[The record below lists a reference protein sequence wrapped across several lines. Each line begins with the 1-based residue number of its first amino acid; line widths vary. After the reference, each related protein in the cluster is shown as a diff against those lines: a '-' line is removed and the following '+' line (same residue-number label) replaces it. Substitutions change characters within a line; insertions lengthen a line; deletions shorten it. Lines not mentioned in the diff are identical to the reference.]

1 MELKESKKAVRESIS
16 SARAAGKTIG
26 FVPTMGALHDGH
38 KSLIAASAA
47 DCGCTVV
54 SIFVNPTQFGPG
66 EDFERYPRGLERDLR
81 AAEDAGADLIFAP
94 SAEEIYPPGFATF
107 VEVGELGEVLCGAS
121 RPGHF
126 RGAATV
132 VAKLLNIVRPDV
144 LYLGRK
150 DAQQAIILT
159 RMILD
164 LDFDIDVRVLPTVR
178 EPDGLAMSS
187 RNRYLSASQ
196 RTSASLLSAALFS
209 AGELFESEEREVRQ
223 LVAAACSVLGRE
235 KKLVVEYFEARDAA
249 SLVEVSRVERKTLLV
264 LAARIGETRLIDNVL
279 LDPETGTFEK

>member
-1 MELKESKKAVRESIS
+1 MELKESKQEVRESVAR
-16 SARAAGKTIG
+16 ARAAGKTIG

-47 DCGCTVV
+47 DCRYTVV

-66 EDFERYPRGLERDLR
+66 EDFERYPRGLGRDLR
-81 AAEDAGADLIFAP
+81 AAEDAGADLVFAP
-94 SAEEIYPPGFATF
+94 SVEEIYPLGFTTF
-107 VEVGELGEVLCGAS
+107 LEVGELGEVLCGAS

-126 RGAATV
+126 RGVATV
-132 VAKLLNIVRPDV
+132 VAKLLNIVRPDG

-159 RMILD
+159 RMIRD
-164 LDFDIDVRVLPTVR
+164 LDFDVEVRVLPTVR

-187 RNRYLSASQ
+187 RNRYLSARQ
-196 RTSASLLSAALFS
+196 RTSASLLSAALSS
-209 AGELFESEEREVRQ
+209 AGELFEGKERDVKR
-223 LVAAACSVLGRE
+223 LLAAARNVLGQE
-235 KKLVVEYFEARDAA
+235 KELVVEYLEARDAE
-249 SLVEVSRVERKTLLV
+249 SLAEVSRVECKTLLA

-279 LDPETGTFEK
+279 LDPETGSFDE